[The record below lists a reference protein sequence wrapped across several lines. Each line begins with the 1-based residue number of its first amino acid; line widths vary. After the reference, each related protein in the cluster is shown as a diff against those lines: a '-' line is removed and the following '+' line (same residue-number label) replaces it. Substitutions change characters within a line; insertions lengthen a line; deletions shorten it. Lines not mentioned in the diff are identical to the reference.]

1 MKELGRALGTG
12 AKIWKAAVGSGRGS
26 WQAEYRIA
34 EWFWELGNHKSVVAP
49 VHMVVV
55 FPSAELS
62 SPVMK
67 TLKTLIETESGGA
80 VNLG

>member
-1 MKELGRALGTG
+1 M
-12 AKIWKAAVGSGRGS
+12 
-26 WQAEYRIA
+26 
-34 EWFWELGNHKSVVAP
+34 AP

-67 TLKTLIETESGGA
+67 TQKMLIETESGGA
-80 VNLG
+80 VNLGWYKTGIRFHKFKFVDDSVDSIIL